1 MKLDPWLFLIMINN
15 LSEADTILYL
25 DDTTLVKSVSKNET
39 SYMQLRVDELVRQV
53 EADGFQLSE
62 SKCKELRISFSRSE
76 SSVDHISIN
85 DKQIELVSKLLG
97 VVVSDNLRR
106 NICVESMCKKSCDAP
121 ELPKMAKAHESSI
134 QWYATF
140 LYNICLCP
148 ALECVCP
155 VFHHTLP
162 QYLSNEKEGLQ
173 KCMLSIILPDLF
185 YAEALVVLHITKLY
199 KGREALSN
207 ALFDQIVRDL
217 IHKLHDLLPP
227 CNGSTYYSF
236 NYE

>member
-1 MKLDPWLFLIMINN
+1 MFMPCIRMRLP
-15 LSEADTILYL
+15 
-25 DDTTLVKSVSKNET
+25 
-39 SYMQLRVDELVRQV
+39 
-53 EADGFQLSE
+53 
-62 SKCKELRISFSRSE
+62 SFSSYFA
-76 SSVDHISIN
+76 SV
-85 DKQIELVSKLLG
+85 
-97 VVVSDNLRR
+97 
-106 NICVESMCKKSCDAP
+106 M
-121 ELPKMAKAHESSI
+121 
-134 QWYATF
+134 
-140 LYNICLCP
+140 
-148 ALECVCP
+148 
-155 VFHHTLP
+155 
-162 QYLSNEKEGLQ
+162 SNEKEGLQ